1 MKLGAMVGMRDDP
14 DAFAAQARRLED
26 AGVEYLW
33 TGEAYSADAVSTM
46 GFLAA
51 VTKKAQIGSS
61 ILPLYSRTPTL
72 LAMTAVG
79 LDRLSGGRS
88 ILGLGASGPQVIE
101 GFHGVPYDAP
111 VGRTK
116 EIIEICRMVWR
127 RDRVVHDGASY
138 HMPLPPG
145 QGTGLGKALK
155 LMDHPVRERIPIYVA
170 SLGPKNVEM
179 TAELA
184 EGWLPLHYWPE
195 RAGELWRPSLEAG
208 QAKRSADLP
217 PLEIVAG
224 GSLAIG
230 DDVEA
235 LRERDRPMLTLYFG
249 GMGAK
254 GKNFYNDVLKRYGYE
269 HEAER
274 IQDLYLG
281 GDRKGAAAL
290 VPDELVAGVS
300 LIGDAGFVKDRI
312 AAFRDSGVTI
322 LNVHPVGPHGLG
334 DVETIAGWL
343 SARRPRRPHSDQRH
357 AELSARACCSCSQS
371 RGARPST
378 AAASASKRRTSSIR
392 SAIAPGNRRCSW

>member
-1 MKLGAMVGMRDDP
+1 MKVGTTVGMRDDP
-14 DAFAAQARRLED
+14 DTFAAQARRLED
-26 AGVEYLW
+26 AGVDYLW

-79 LDRLSGGRS
+79 IDRLSRGRC

-111 VGRTK
+111 LGRTR
-116 EIIEICRMVWR
+116 EIIDICRSVWR
-127 RDRVVHDGASY
+127 RERLVHDGASY
-138 HMPLPPG
+138 HVPLPEG

-155 LMDHPVRERIPIYVA
+155 IMDHPVRERIPIYVA

-195 RAGELWRPSLEAG
+195 RAHELWGSSLRAGLAARP
-208 QAKRSADLP
+208 ADLG

-230 DDVEA
+230 DDVEH
-235 LRERDRPMLTLYFG
+235 LRERDRPMLALYYG

-254 GKNFYNDVLKRYGYE
+254 GKNFYNDVLARYGYE
-269 HEAER
+269 KEAEQ
-274 IQDLYLG
+274 IQDAYLG
-281 GDRKGAAAL
+281 GDRARAAAL
-290 VPDELVAGVS
+290 VPAELVAGMS
-300 LIGDAGFVKDRI
+300 LVGDAGYLKDRV
-312 AAFRDSGVTI
+312 AAYRDTGVTV
-322 LNVHPVGPHGLG
+322 LNVQPIGPNRMK
-334 DVETIAGWL
+334 DIETIAGW
-343 SARRPRRPHSDQRH
+343 
-357 AELSARACCSCSQS
+357 
-371 RGARPST
+371 
-378 AAASASKRRTSSIR
+378 AA
-392 SAIAPGNRRCSW
+392 